1 MSSDTNVI
9 VANNF
14 HPPTLSKMEKKF
26 RLHHLWKLDEA
37 SRKEC
42 VDSLSGRCHFA
53 VTASW
58 SCDEEIY
65 DLESLRLISAFGV
78 GVDGINFDRTQ
89 AQGIRVSNTPDV
101 LNDAVAELAIGL
113 MVASTREIIA
123 ADQFARTN
131 KWLEGPFRLGSSLK
145 GKTLGIL
152 GLGSIGQSVAK
163 RITPFGVSIAYHN
176 RSQFDSQYQYC
187 PTIIELAEV
196 SDVLLCL
203 LPGGAN
209 TNQLVN
215 GAVFDALGP
224 NGIFINLG
232 RGNSVEENDLINA
245 VAKKKIKLACLDV
258 YENEPHISEA
268 LRSLENVILLP
279 HIGSATVETRTKM
292 GDLVI
297 RNIEAFLENEQLVS
311 EVFA

>member
-131 KWLEGPFRLGSSLK
+131 KWLEGPFQLGSSLK

-163 RITPFGVSIAYHN
+163 RIMPFGVSIAYHN
-176 RSQFDSQYQYC
+176 RSQFDYQYQNC
-187 PTIIELAEV
+187 QTIIQLAEV

-203 LPGGAN
+203 LPGGAD

-215 GAVFDALGP
+215 GAVFDL
-224 NGIFINLG
+224 
-232 RGNSVEENDLINA
+232 SLI
-245 VAKKKIKLACLDV
+245 
-258 YENEPHISEA
+258 HI
-268 LRSLENVILLP
+268 
-279 HIGSATVETRTKM
+279 
-292 GDLVI
+292 
-297 RNIEAFLENEQLVS
+297 
-311 EVFA
+311 